1 MKTSL
6 LAIVLGVGLSA
17 SAVAQQ
23 SVKPPKPPPPWA
35 GYNQGVRWETSVD
48 EAFRKAEQ
56 TGKPVMLHQLVGNM
70 KAEGC

>member
-1 MKTSL
+1 MKTSV
-6 LAIVLGVGLSA
+6 LAIVLAAGLSA
-17 SAVAQQ
+17 TAAAQQ

-35 GYNQGVRWETSVD
+35 GYNQGVRWEASVD

-56 TGKPVMLHQLVGNM
+56 TGKPVMLHQLVGDM